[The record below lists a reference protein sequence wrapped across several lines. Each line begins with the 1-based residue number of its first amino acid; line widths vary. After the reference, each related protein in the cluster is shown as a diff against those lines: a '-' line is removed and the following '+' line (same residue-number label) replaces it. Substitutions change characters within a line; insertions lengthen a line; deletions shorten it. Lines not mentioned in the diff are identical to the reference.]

1 MAWQIGGDVGG
12 TFTDLLA
19 LDPERGVFR
28 VAKVP
33 STPEDQS
40 VGFIDGL
47 AVLEADLAAVAALVH
62 GTTVATNAVLER
74 KGARCGLI
82 TTAGFRDILELGRRT
97 RPNPYGMTGSFEALI
112 PRDLRAEVPE
122 RIDAAGRILTPL
134 DEAAVRQE
142 VRRLRERGAE
152 ALVIHFVHAYANP
165 AHEQRCAEIARDIW
179 PNRFVTLGSDILRE
193 VREFERGSTAALNGY
208 VQPIVSRYLGRLSQ
222 NLRSAGLNNELLVM
236 QGNGG
241 MMAAG
246 TAIDLAVH
254 TVMSGPAAGAIA
266 AARIGVQAGYPN
278 LVACDMGGT
287 SFDVSLI
294 AAGEPALSAEKDIAY
309 GVPLRVPLV
318 DIHTIGA
325 GGGSIAR
332 ITRAGLLQVGP
343 ESAGARPGPI
353 AYARGGTAVTVTDAN
368 LVLGRLNPDRLTGVA
383 GGAPMERIAA
393 AIEEQI
399 GAPLGLDTVDAA
411 AAVLAVTS
419 NQLAHAIRL
428 VSVEK
433 GHDPRDFALFA
444 FGGAGPL
451 HAVEIAR
458 ELGIPT
464 VLVPRFP
471 GITSGLG
478 CVLAPVRHDF
488 VQSIGQPLADAATAE
503 IDRRFA
509 DQTGAGQQ
517 LLDTEGVPLAEIVVV
532 HEVDLLFRGQSHV
545 FRVPVTAP
553 GFDQRT
559 VLADFLE
566 RYKARFDIELPEMT
580 AMLVNLRTTVIGRRT
595 PVDLAIFAPA
605 IDGSAVTQPNGA
617 RQVRFNGGWLDTPIF
632 DRASLGRGAT
642 LAGPAIVEQPDTT
655 VVIDPGATAIVDDL
669 GNLVI
674 SVGAA

>member
-1 MAWQIGGDVGG
+1 
-12 TFTDLLA
+12 
-19 LDPERGVFR
+19 
-28 VAKVP
+28 
-33 STPEDQS
+33 
-40 VGFIDGL
+40 
-47 AVLEADLAAVAALVH
+47 
-62 GTTVATNAVLER
+62 
-74 KGARCGLI
+74 
-82 TTAGFRDILELGRRT
+82 
-97 RPNPYGMTGSFEALI
+97 
-112 PRDLRAEVPE
+112 
-122 RIDAAGRILTPL
+122 
-134 DEAAVRQE
+134 
-142 VRRLRERGAE
+142 
-152 ALVIHFVHAYANP
+152 
-165 AHEQRCAEIARDIW
+165 
-179 PNRFVTLGSDILRE
+179 
-193 VREFERGSTAALNGY
+193 
-208 VQPIVSRYLGRLSQ
+208 
-222 NLRSAGLNNELLVM
+222 
-236 QGNGG
+236 
-241 MMAAG
+241 
-246 TAIDLAVH
+246 
-254 TVMSGPAAGAIA
+254 
-266 AARIGVQAGYPN
+266 
-278 LVACDMGGT
+278 MGGT

-343 ESAGARPGPI
+343 DSAGARPGPI

-383 GGAPMERIAA
+383 GSAPMGRIAA

-399 GAPLGLDTVDAA
+399 GAPLGLDGIAA
-411 AAVLAVTS
+411 ATAVLAVTS

-503 IDRRFA
+503 IDRRLA
-509 DQTGAGQQ
+509 DQATAGRQ
-517 LLDTEGVPLAEIVVV
+517 LLDREGVPLADIAVV

-553 GFDQRT
+553 GFDPRT
-559 VLADFLE
+559 VLVDFLE

-580 AMLVNLRTTVIGRRT
+580 AMLVNLRTTVIGRRA
-595 PVDLAIFAPA
+595 PVDLAIFARA
-605 IDGSAVTQPNGA
+605 IEGSAVAQPHGA

>member
-1 MAWQIGGDVGG
+1 MAWQIGVDVGG
-12 TFTDLLA
+12 TFTDFLA
-19 LDPERGVFR
+19 LDPERRVFR

-40 VGFIDGL
+40 VGFIAGL
-47 AVLEADLAAVAALVH
+47 SVLETDLAAVTALVH

-82 TTAGFRDILELGRRT
+82 TTAGFRDVLELGRRT

-112 PRDLRAEVPE
+112 PRDLRTEVSE
-122 RIDAAGRILTPL
+122 RIDAAGRVLTPL
-134 DEAAVRQE
+134 DEAAVRQA
-142 VRRLRERGAE
+142 VHRLRARDAE
-152 ALVIHFVHAYANP
+152 ALVIHFIHSYANP
-165 AHEQRCAEIARDIW
+165 SHERRCAEIARELW
-179 PNRFVTLGSDILRE
+179 ANRYVTLGSDILRE

-222 NLRSAGLNNELLVM
+222 NLRGAGLNNELLVM

-246 TAIDLAVH
+246 TAVDLAVH
-254 TVMSGPAAGAIA
+254 TILSGPAAGAIA
-266 AARIGVQAGYPN
+266 AATIGAQAGYPN

-353 AYARGGTAVTVTDAN
+353 AYGRGGTDVTVTDAN
-368 LVLGRLNPDRLTGVA
+368 LLLGRLDPDRLTGVA
-383 GGAPMERIAA
+383 GRAPMQRIAA
-393 AIEEQI
+393 AIEEKI
-399 GAPLGLDTVDAA
+399 GAPLGLDAIAA
-411 AAVLAVTS
+411 AVAVLAVTTD
-419 NQLAHAIRL
+419 QLAYAIRL

-471 GITSGLG
+471 GITSALG

-488 VQSIGQPLADAATAE
+488 VQSIGQPLASVEPGE

-509 DQTGAGQQ
+509 DQAAAGRQ
-517 LLDTEGVPLAEIVVV
+517 LLDREGVPLAEIAVQ

-553 GFDQRT
+553 GFDRDA
-559 VLADFLE
+559 VLADFMAS
-566 RYKARFDIELPEMT
+566 YKARFDIELPEMT
-580 AMLVNLRTTVIGRRT
+580 AMLANLRTTVIGRRA

-605 IDGSAVTQPNGA
+605 ERSATMPPGGM
-617 RQVRFNGGWLDTPIF
+617 RPVRFGGGWFGTPIY
-632 DRASLGRGAT
+632 DRAFLDRGVR
-642 LAGPAIVEQPDTT
+642 LAGPAIVEQPDAT
-655 VVIDPGATAIVDDL
+655 VVIDPGATAAVDGL

-674 SVGAA
+674 SVGER